1 MPWYHVVKT
10 INGRKYH
17 YRQRTYRAGGRVRT
31 ESRYVGAIDESGRAA
46 VLTLMTEDSDEAEIV
61 TIDDR
66 RQSEVPLV
74 ASLHIDK
81 LINHRTD
88 ISSWALY
95 RESEAVDELMTDQ
108 GLTLIDLKPVRVRQ
122 GREVASHQTSMGY
135 IVHAPTAGKRT
146 LIKRLFRQVLAS
158 RWLDALKDQ
167 DPDRYA
173 TLCGWLAPH
182 QPWLMSGV
190 RPAWL
195 GLVLDWWQQRR
206 RGHHVA
212 SEMAAEM
219 IQRGPKA
226 TMARY
231 FKAARKA
238 ERELERLERRLVELV
253 QPAARH
259 RQHTRVV
266 KARTRFRKLVARHE
280 QAMWVRIYLFKD
292 HPQYRCGTWP

>member
-1 MPWYHVVKT
+1 MPWYQVVKT
-10 INGRKYH
+10 INGRKYL

-31 ESRYVGAIDESGRAA
+31 ESQYVGAVDESGRAA
-46 VLTLMTEDSDEAEIV
+46 VLTLTTEDGGESAAVIIE
-61 TIDDR
+61 DR
-66 RQSEVPLV
+66 RQSEPLPI
-74 ASLHIDK
+74 ASVHIDK

-122 GREVASHQTSMGY
+122 GREAANHQTSMGY
-135 IVHAPTAGKRT
+135 IVNAPSTGKRT
-146 LIKRLFRQVLAS
+146 LIKRMFRQALAS

-167 DPDRYA
+167 DPVRYA

-182 QPWLMSGV
+182 QHWFMSSV

-195 GLVLDWWQQRR
+195 GLALDCWQQRR

-212 SEMAAEM
+212 TARAAEM

-226 TMARY
+226 T
-231 FKAARKA
+231 
-238 ERELERLERRLVELV
+238 
-253 QPAARH
+253 
-259 RQHTRVV
+259 
-266 KARTRFRKLVARHE
+266 
-280 QAMWVRIYLFKD
+280 QAMDFKSARNAD
-292 HPQYRCGTWP
+292 HGATDRASSQ